1 MCPRA
6 QCSTRTGGHLN
17 APSRAKVCK
26 TAAFPQLWVTEDFRK
41 TLKSSKIFMALYSPI
56 WGKDRVGGS
65 GVYVGDNSKRQD
77 LRLRAKLWS
86 QTAWVHIPSLLA
98 M

>member
-1 MCPRA
+1 MEKNR
-6 QCSTRTGGHLN
+6 QT
-17 APSRAKVCK
+17 K